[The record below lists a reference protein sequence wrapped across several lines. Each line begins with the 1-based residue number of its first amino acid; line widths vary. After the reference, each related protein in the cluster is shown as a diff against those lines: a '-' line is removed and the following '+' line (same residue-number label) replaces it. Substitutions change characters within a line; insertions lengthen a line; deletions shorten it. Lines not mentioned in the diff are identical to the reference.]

1 MKKVSLS
8 IVALLSVVS
17 LQSEEVNGSS
27 QLFDGVVSGKLKAMH
42 ILSDKTNTFT
52 PEDGSGYLA
61 TVKYITPEL
70 INGLKLGA
78 GLYVNGDTGLT
89 DWDSGKKNALGMF
102 VAEEGENTTL
112 LGEAYLD
119 YHSDTFSAKIGRQIL
134 NTPLTTIQWSLT
146 PNFYEAA
153 VLSTKRVSDFSFT
166 LVHINKMS
174 YGSRAA
180 TDWGLIGEKTKT
192 AGVSR
197 PMSTQSPTGIE
208 QANFIDLGDAAVGV
222 SSDGMTA
229 LNMTFKGIENMTLN
243 IWDYYAYDIANM
255 IYLDTGYT
263 LPVQK
268 DLKLIL
274 NAQYLNQINVGNDLA
289 EELNYTMWGAKA
301 KFGNKKYS
309 VYIAYNRSNDN
320 DTGGDFIN
328 PWGADPA
335 YTSSIFSRNAYRQ
348 DVSAYKIGGHV
359 TIMKGLKLMAS
370 YADYGRSK
378 TIGWTNATASDD
390 ATEADIVL
398 VYKPTREWMF
408 KIYNAI
414 RTSEYNTDD
423 VERKM
428 NHVRAIVSFTF

>member
-1 MKKVSLS
+1 M
-8 IVALLSVVS
+8 ALLSVFS
-17 LQSEEVNGSS
+17 LQAEEVNGSS

-52 PEDGSGYLA
+52 PEDGSGYLG
-61 TVKYITPEL
+61 TLKYVTPEL
-70 INGLKLGA
+70 IDGLKLGA

-102 VAEEGENTTL
+102 VAEKGEHTAL

-119 YHSDTFSAKIGRQIL
+119 YHSDMFSAKVGRQIL
-134 NTPLTTIQWSLT
+134 NTPLTTIQWSLM

-153 VLSTKRVSDFSFT
+153 VLSTKSISDLSFT
-166 LVHINKMS
+166 LAHINRMS

-197 PMSTQSPTGIE
+197 PMSTQSPAGIE
-208 QANFIDLGDAAVGV
+208 QANFMNLGDAAVGV
-222 SSDGMTA
+222 KTDGITA
-229 LNMTFKGIENMTLN
+229 FNMLFKGIENMTLN

-268 DLKLIL
+268 DLKLTL
-274 NAQYLNQINVGNDLA
+274 NAQYLNQTNVGDDLA
-289 EELNYTMWGAKA
+289 EELNYNMWGAKA
-301 KFGNKKYS
+301 KFGNKKYAA
-309 VYIAYNRSNDN
+309 YIAYNRSNDN
-320 DTGGDFIN
+320 DTGGAFIN

-335 YTSSIFSRNAYRQ
+335 YTSSLFSRNAYRQ

-378 TIGWTNATASDD
+378 TIGWTNATATDD
-390 ATEADIVL
+390 AMEADIIL
-398 VYKPTREWMF
+398 VYKPTSAWMF
-408 KIYNAI
+408 KIFNAI

-428 NHVRAIVSFTF
+428 NHVRAIASFTF